1 MFAVLA
7 VIDKK
12 GIDTPKHLVPTVFA
26 LVITALCVSFGHNCG
41 ATLSKYMN
49 A

>member
-7 VIDKK
+7 VIDTK
-12 GIDTPKHLVPTVFA
+12 GINTPKHLIPTVFA
-26 LVITALCVSFGHNCG
+26 LVITALCVAFGHNCG
-41 ATLSKYMN
+41 ATLSKYIN